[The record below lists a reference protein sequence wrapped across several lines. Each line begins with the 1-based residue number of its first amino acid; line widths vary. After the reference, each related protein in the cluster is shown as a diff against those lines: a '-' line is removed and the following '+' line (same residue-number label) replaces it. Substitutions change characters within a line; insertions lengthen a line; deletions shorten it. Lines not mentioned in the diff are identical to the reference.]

1 MNTPKPPISKKPDNL
16 PVSKQ
21 PTLIPRTKQKPT
33 PIPRMKHKKQPT
45 PTEETTKPKTVTKK
59 NSCDEVMDDAESAN
73 SDRPFETLQKWNE
86 SLTNSVK
93 RKKEAVRVSME
104 GRPLPVPVE
113 NEFYYMVVGRKEAE
127 DLLEGHAD
135 GTFILRPSSQVRKIF
150 LFIRSLRASCYSCY
164 FFHVILLIFVRI
176 RMSEESWRG
185 YNGMM
190 GSSLKI

>member
-1 MNTPKPPISKKPDNL
+1 MNRPKPPISKKPETL

-21 PTLIPRTKQKPT
+21 PTPN
-33 PIPRMKHKKQPT
+33 PRMKHKKQLT
-45 PTEETTKPKTVTKK
+45 PTEEITKPKPVNKK
-59 NSCDEVMDDAESAN
+59 NSCDEVMDDAESS

-113 NEFYYMVVGRKEAE
+113 NEFYYMEVGRKEAE

-135 GTFILRPSSQVRKIF
+135 GTFILRPSSQVRLNKLILLLLLLFIF
-150 LFIRSLRASCYSCY
+150 LSVCSSCLTSYSCC
-164 FFHVILLIFVRI
+164 FSFSF
-176 RMSEESWRG
+176 SW
-185 YNGMM
+185 
-190 GSSLKI
+190 SSYS